1 MKRHRLIVF
10 AIFIQLVLVGVIA
23 LPAVAADNGIIS
35 GSVYNDVNS
44 NGQPEVGEPN
54 IPNATVYLQRQ
65 GEAPL
70 VAVTDDEGYFVVA
83 GLPYGVYR
91 VWAADSSHN
100 LSVAHIIEL
109 DEVTGAS
116 SVELPIVY
124 DLSDDVQFFGVSS
137 IFLPLVNR

>member
-23 LPAVAADNGIIS
+23 LPAVAADNGTIS
-35 GSVYNDVNS
+35 GEVYNDVNS
-44 NGQPEVGEPN
+44 NGKPEVGEPN

-65 GEAPL
+65 GEDPL
-70 VAVTDDEGYFVVA
+70 VVITDGEGFFVVT

-91 VWAADSSHN
+91 VWAADASHN
-100 LSVAHIIEL
+100 LSVVHIIPL
-109 DEVTGAS
+109 GEVNGDS
-116 SVELPIVY
+116 SVNLPIVY